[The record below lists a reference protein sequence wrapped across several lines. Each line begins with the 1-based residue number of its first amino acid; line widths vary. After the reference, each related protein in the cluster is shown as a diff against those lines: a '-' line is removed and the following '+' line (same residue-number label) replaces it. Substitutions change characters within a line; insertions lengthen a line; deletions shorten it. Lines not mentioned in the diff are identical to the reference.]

1 MDRELTKG
9 DLVIVRA
16 ENLSPDWIHY
26 SEDGLLGIVVDDIDA
41 HEEVR
46 CYHVAGNKVS
56 FQWWNTSS
64 VELLSESR

>member
-9 DLVIVRA
+9 DLVIISA
-16 ENLSPDWIHY
+16 KNLSPEWLHY

-46 CYHVAGNKVS
+46 CYHVTGNEVS
-56 FQWWNTSS
+56 FRWWNTTS

>member
-9 DLVIVRA
+9 DLVIISA
-16 ENLSPDWIHY
+16 KNLSPEWLHY

-46 CYHVAGNKVS
+46 CYHVTGNEVS
-56 FQWWNTSS
+56 FRWWNTTS
-64 VELLSESR
+64 VELISESR